1 MSDAIQ
7 MKPVY
12 FAARM
17 PIDAYGDGGFRFGDF
32 SHKGAI
38 MCFPTAIYAI
48 KLAACMP
55 TSAELQQ
62 FFLHNCN
69 TQLLLLGTGIDIE
82 YVPDEIREAL
92 KARNCTLEIMNT
104 GAAVRTYNVLLA
116 EERDVAAI
124 LYPV

>member
-17 PIDAYGDGGFRFGDF
+17 PIEAYGDGGFRFGEF

-48 KLAACMP
+48 ELAAGVP

-62 FFLHNCN
+62 FFLHNHN
-69 TQLLLLGTGIDIE
+69 TQLLLLGTGMDIE
-82 YVPDEIREAL
+82 YVPDAVRGAM
-92 KARNCTLEIMNT
+92 KAHNCALEIMNT